1 MSLTIKFLLQELKI
15 IWKKFYF
22 IVNLMQR
29 SFIMN
34 DMIDEI
40 LLSCQEELD
49 KAINHQKNE
58 YLLIRAGRA
67 NPHILD
73 KVSIDYYGVPTPIKN
88 MASITVP
95 EARMLVIS
103 VWDASQ
109 VKNVSKAI
117 AMADLG
123 VTPND
128 DGKVIRLTFPIL
140 TEERRREIVKNVKKI
155 AEETKITSRNARR
168 DAIAMLKD
176 LEKEGSISEDM
187 LASAED
193 EVQRLIDNA
202 IVKIDEACKLKEK
215 EIMEV

>member
-1 MSLTIKFLLQELKI
+1 
-15 IWKKFYF
+15 
-22 IVNLMQR
+22 
-29 SFIMN
+29 MN
-34 DMIDEI
+34 EMVDEI
-40 LLSCQEELD
+40 MLSCQEELE

-58 YLLIRAGRA
+58 YMVIRAGRA

-140 TEERRREIVKNVKKI
+140 TEERRREIVKTVKKI
-155 AEETKITSRNARR
+155 AEETKITARGARR
-168 DAIAMLKD
+168 DALSMLKD
-176 LEKEGSISEDM
+176 LQKEGTLSEDM
-187 LASAED
+187 LASLED
-193 EVQRLIDNA
+193 DVQKLIDDA
-202 IVKIDEACKLKEK
+202 IVKIEENCKLKEK
-215 EIMEV
+215 EIMDV